1 MGTYTVEFLDSVGT
15 PTDISDFVHT
25 LDDSHFYSD
34 GRISTSAITLQGSFG
49 QFTTDSRNGVTPIIS
64 QFDRIRITY
73 ISTIG
78 DEYQHIFEVI
88 NNLGQFTKQAE
99 YLLPLTL
106 EGRERNLQLIPFSG
120 FFDPPI
126 SSREIVNRILSAY
139 AGDRNQL
146 TQPIFITPINELPDF
161 NPNFWDFQ
169 YIDNCLDAI
178 QEVLRQANLSVAA
191 GGGGDRFA
199 IIYKDSTVG
208 FTFMEIDFISQGTNN
223 TGDPFVTITGDAVFN
238 PIQVIDKAKQ
248 PVTGTVKVARG
259 RPGSG
264 GTPREG
270 DIYRSK
276 LEFYQRTQSYEN
288 TRTYPTDAFVSFG
301 KTITNTELVDT
312 PQVWQAQ
319 QQTTGNI
326 PVVGPNWATVS
337 AFEFIGDI
345 QYSPFTIDKAAI
357 FKNECTNFDSAFDF
371 DDDASPKM
379 LDCNIV
385 INDVETQRDW
395 VYFRA
400 KTDNV
405 AGLTTTNRKYLFERN
420 NYYPGFRILV
430 DVSNLGTGEG
440 SFDPSLDGF
449 GTGAG
454 NDPNGKP
461 YANNA
466 VIRINENWFV
476 LKEHEDF
483 DQIVVRQEGLYEWN
497 VAFVADSRFPA
508 SDDGNS
514 NRRFRQAASGTPDA
528 WRTLNGQF
536 LANDCL
542 HSPTI
547 IENVDGLITPVARDS
562 GNPFYTT
569 DSGVRIVYEYG
580 TQVADDTDIPDWRKI
595 MDQIAGF
602 IPSVGG
608 FLGNFAFNALTTL
621 YNLFLTPQYR
631 NAGWWI
637 TWTAPWPFNIG
648 NSITEEVGELYGGTL
663 LTELREHAFF
673 DVFNQRVAYSGKDG
687 WNQPDSA
694 DLMELTGVTFLYKLD
709 IQVDGNTIPFTGD
722 IPCSWWA
729 IDDNGTLWKQ
739 KKAVR
744 FLKDVQRFSF
754 NFGDFTPVYRAR
766 SPFGISNIVTNILVP
781 ELEIRERLL
790 PARVK
795 IQGFM
800 LELSYDE
807 HGRYMPDLM
816 ETVIKPSIIDLFQP
830 GAAGL
835 NVKFDG
841 TFDYL
846 QWVKTP
852 IAIENGSSL
861 GVNPDRAIFPEFS
874 DYPNISNIE
883 QLQRAATADFD
894 VANFQFEQYTLTQND
909 RAENNLQDTVYMR
922 EEFLIPDS
930 DQLLATTNAWVTATD
945 YILNDIVQDAG
956 TIYEAIIQH
965 TSSGANQPPNTAF
978 WNSLG
983 TTAVPN
989 TREVVVGEIALSVTN
1004 GRDWER
1010 NMTLVRRIPKVT
1022 S

>member
-1 MGTYTVEFLDSVGT
+1 MGTYTIEHLDSVGT
-15 PTDISDFVHT
+15 PTDISDFIHT
-25 LDDSHFYSD
+25 LDDTHFFSD
-34 GRISTSAITLQGSFG
+34 GRISTSALTLQASFG
-49 QFTTDSRNGVTPIIS
+49 QFITDDRGGLTPIIK

-73 ISTIG
+73 ISTEG

-88 NNLGQFTKQAE
+88 NDLGQNTRQAE
-99 YLLPLTL
+99 YLLPLSL

-126 SSREIVNRILSAY
+126 SHKEIVNRILSSYVA
-139 AGDRNQL
+139 DRDPA
-146 TQPIFITPINELPDF
+146 TQPLFVTPINELPDF
-161 NPNFWDFQ
+161 SPNFWDFQ
-169 YIDNCLDAI
+169 YIDNCLDAL

-199 IIYKDSTVG
+199 MIYKDSGVG
-208 FTFMEIDFISQGTNN
+208 LSFMDIDFISQGTNN
-223 TGDPFVTITGDAVFN
+223 QGDPFETITGDPVFN
-238 PIQVIDKAKQ
+238 PIQVIDKIKQ

-264 GTPREG
+264 GFPRQG
-270 DIYRSK
+270 DQYRSR
-276 LEFYQRTQSYEN
+276 LEFYERTQTYDN
-288 TRTYPTDAFVSFG
+288 TQTYPKDAFVSHG
-301 KTITNTELVDT
+301 VSTTNPELTLT

-319 QQTTGNI
+319 QETTGNV
-326 PVVGPNWATVS
+326 PVAGPNWATVS

-345 QYSPFTIDKAAI
+345 QYSRYTIDKAAV
-357 FKNECTNFDSAFDF
+357 FKNECTNFDAAFDF

-395 VYFRA
+395 VYFRSS
-400 KTDNV
+400 TDV
-405 AGLTTTNRKYLFERN
+405 IAGLTTTNRKYLHN
-420 NYYPGFRILV
+420 GISYYQGFRILV
-430 DVSNLGTGEG
+430 DVSNFGTGAG
-440 SFDPSLDGF
+440 SFDPSLDAF

-461 YANNA
+461 YENNA
-466 VIRINENWFV
+466 VIRIGTDWFV
-476 LKEHEDF
+476 LKEHDDF

-508 SDDGNS
+508 SDDGNA
-514 NRRFRQAASGTPDA
+514 NRRFRQSGSGTPDA

-547 IENVDGLITPVARDS
+547 IENVQGLTTEVARDS
-562 GNPFYTT
+562 GNPLYQT

-580 TQVADDTDIPDWRKI
+580 TQVADDTDIPDWRRVL
-595 MDQIAGF
+595 DQVTAF
-602 IPSVGG
+602 FPSVGG
-608 FLGNFAFNALTTL
+608 FLGTFATNAVTTL

-637 TWTAPWPFNIG
+637 TWSAPWPFNTG
-648 NSITEEVGELYGGTL
+648 NSIAEEVGELYGGEQTQQL
-663 LTELREHAFF
+663 DNHAFF
-673 DVFNQRVAYSGKDG
+673 DVFNQRVAASGEAG
-687 WNQPDSA
+687 WNQPNSE
-694 DLMELTGVTFLYKLD
+694 DLMELTGVTFLFKLD
-709 IQVDGNTIPFTGD
+709 IRVDGNTIPFTGD

-739 KKAVR
+739 KKSVR
-744 FLKDVQRFSF
+744 FLKDVQRFTF

-800 LELSYDE
+800 LEMSYDE
-807 HGRYMPDLM
+807 HGRYLPNLM
-816 ETVIKPSIIDLFQP
+816 ETIIKPSIIDLFLP
-830 GAAGL
+830 GNIGL
-835 NVKFDG
+835 NVTFDG

-861 GVNPDRAIFPEFS
+861 GENTDRAIFPEFA

-883 QLQRAATADFD
+883 QLKRAATADWE
-894 VANFQFEQYTLTQND
+894 VAFFQFEQYTLTQND
-909 RAENNLQDTVYMR
+909 RAENELQDTVYMR

-930 DQLLATTNAWVTATD
+930 DQLLANTNAWVTATD

-956 TIYEAIIQH
+956 VIYESLTAH
-965 TSSGANQPPNTAF
+965 TSSGANQPPSSD

-983 TTAVPN
+983 STSVPN
-989 TREVVVGEIALSVTN
+989 TREVTVGEIALSVTN

-1010 NMTLVRRIPKVT
+1010 NMTLVRRIPRKV